1 MDWRVQ
7 DVFITM
13 TIIIIRSVRPA
24 AVYTAVSYIIRSPN
38 TARTYHITQAGV
50 PIDYILEI

>member
-50 PIDYILEI
+50 PIGYILEI